1 MSGNFTFA
9 QGLFARPPRAR
20 AAQSPIS
27 GNSLDAVPEIPGDLA
42 MRRRK
47 TVGRPSRVT
56 DVAPRIIAWLRTEPA
71 LTGVE
76 VFRRVRELGYG
87 GGKTA
92 VYDFVQRVRRSDAIS
107 RRGPAPAP
115 GLYAMLEFTTADVR
129 FATEGR
135 KRILVLA
142 AELEWSRFVH
152 VAVGFQFTPA
162 ARLRC
167 VLDACAAFGGVPVLL
182 GWTSTRLVAHLDPAG
197 AISWE
202 PALAHFALQVGCA
215 LRLHGGR
222 GTPAS
227 RRAGRRIKDTVFA
240 ARTFHDRADLDARL
254 RKWLGEVNRARD
266 PRNGPPA
273 VERLREESSRLLPFP
288 EARRR
293 EFTES

>member
-1 MSGNFTFA
+1 MSGNFTS
-9 QGLFARPPRAR
+9 ARGALSRLSRASAVQPPVSGK
-20 AAQSPIS
+20 SP
-27 GNSLDAVPEIPGDLA
+27 DAIPEIPTDVVTARG
-42 MRRRK
+42 K

-56 DVAPRIIAWLRTEPA
+56 DFAPRIIAWLRTEPA

-76 VFRRVRELGYG
+76 VFRRARELGYG

-107 RRGPAPAP
+107 RRAPAP
-115 GLYAMLEFTTADVR
+115 SPGVYATLEFTTADVR

-135 KRILVLA
+135 KRIIVLA
-142 AELEWSRFVH
+142 AELEWSRFLH

-167 VLDACAAFGGVPVLL
+167 VLDACAAFDGVPLAL
-182 GWTSTRLVAHLDPAG
+182 GWTSARLVARVDPAG

-222 GTPAS
+222 AVSTS

-240 ARTFHDRADLDARL
+240 ARTFHDRADLEGRL
-254 RKWLGEVNRARD
+254 RKWLGDVNRARD

-288 EARRR
+288 ETRRR
-293 EFTES
+293 ELTET